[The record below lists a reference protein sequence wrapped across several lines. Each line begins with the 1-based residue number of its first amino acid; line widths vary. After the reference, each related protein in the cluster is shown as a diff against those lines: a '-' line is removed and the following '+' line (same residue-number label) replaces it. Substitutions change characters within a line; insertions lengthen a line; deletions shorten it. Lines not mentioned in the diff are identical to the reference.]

1 MFETLISG
9 GTLLNAEEERKADLA
24 IADGRIAAILPPG
37 ERVEARSVLDVSG
50 CLLLPGLVDVHA
62 HLREPGLTHKEDF
75 SSGTHAAALGG
86 VTTILDMP
94 TDLPW
99 TASAEQLAAKMGM
112 ASNRIHVDV
121 GFQAV
126 LSRNLD
132 SIAPLLELN
141 PVSLELFT
149 ADVRK
154 HSCSLPSMRSWSF

>member
-9 GTLLNAEEERKADLA
+9 GTLVNAEEERKADLA

-37 ERVEARSVLDVSG
+37 ERVEARRVFDVSG

-121 GFQAV
+121 AFKQCSAAISIR
-126 LSRNLD
+126 SRLCWN
-132 SIAPLLELN
+132 
-141 PVSLELFT
+141 
-149 ADVRK
+149 
-154 HSCSLPSMRSWSF
+154 